1 MAVMTALAIGS
12 LALGAL
18 SSIKQGRATKQAGKL
33 ANEAAQEEA
42 GLIDYNA
49 AIADTQAADAM
60 TRGQEREQRA
70 RAATRGLIG
79 SQRASYAA
87 QGVDVGQG
95 SAADVQA
102 DAAFLG
108 ELDALTEETN
118 AAREA
123 WGFKVQATD
132 LRNRADVTRRTGVNQ
147 ERAANAAGNAA
158 YLGGAANV
166 IGGTANLLQA
176 RYGFGRTTSAGAS
189 SSRPVRM
196 VDPGMS

>member
-1 MAVMTALAIGS
+1 MTALAIGS
-12 LALGAL
+12 LALGAF
-18 SSIKQGRATKQAGKL
+18 STVRQVQGQRKAGKL
-33 ANEAAQEEA
+33 ANEAAQQEA
-42 GLIDYNA
+42 EVIDYNA
-49 AIADTQAADAM
+49 AIADTQAADAI

-70 RAATRGLIG
+70 RAATRGIIG
-79 SQRASYAA
+79 TQRASFAA
-87 QGVDVGQG
+87 QGVDVGTG

-108 ELDALTEETN
+108 ELDALTEQTN

-147 ERAANAAGNAA
+147 ERGANAASWGTAI
-158 YLGGAANV
+158 GGAANV
-166 IGGTANLLQA
+166 IGGVANLAQA
-176 RYGFGRTTSAGAS
+176 RYGFGRASTGS
-189 SSRPVRM
+189 SSTPVRM

>member
-1 MAVMTALAIGS
+1 MAVMTAIALGS
-12 LALGAL
+12 LALGAF
-18 SSIKQGRATKQAGKL
+18 STVQQVRGQRKAGKL

-42 GLIDYNA
+42 ALIDYNA
-49 AIADTQAADAM
+49 TIADQQAADALE
-60 TRGQEREQRA
+60 RGQERKQAVRSATRQVIGTQRA
-70 RAATRGLIG
+70 GFAG
-79 SQRASYAA
+79 
-87 QGVDVGQG
+87 QGVDVSSG

-123 WGFKVQATD
+123 WGIKVQATD

-147 ERAANAAGNAA
+147 QKAANAASWGTAI
-158 YLGGAANV
+158 GGAANV
-166 IGGTANLLQA
+166 IGGATNLLAA
-176 RYGFGRTTSAGAS
+176 RYGFNRTTSASG
-189 SSRPVRM
+189 SRPVRM

>member
-12 LALGAL
+12 LALGAF
-18 SSIKQGRATKQAGKL
+18 STVRQVKGQRQAGRL
-33 ANEAAQEEA
+33 ANEAAQQEA
-42 GLIDYNA
+42 GIIDYNA
-49 AIADTQAADAM
+49 AIADQQAADAI

-70 RAATRGLIG
+70 RAATRGIIG
-79 SQRASYAA
+79 SQRASFAA
-87 QGVDVGQG
+87 QGVDVGTG

-108 ELDALTEETN
+108 ELDALTEQTN

-147 ERAANAAGNAA
+147 ERAANAASVGTAI
-158 YLGGAANV
+158 GGAANV
-166 IGGTANLLQA
+166 IGGVTNLLET
-176 RYGFGRTTSAGAS
+176 RYGFGRAPS
-189 SSRPVRM
+189 SSAR
-196 VDPGMS
+196 